1 MLKDFAI
8 KLPVS
13 MVNKFALEAC
23 KLEMRKVRSPFSTHY
38 TPTSDSLRDRST
50 SCTNKTFFGKQRVK
64 IMKRISILSLMA
76 NLAILGIGAFIKP
89 QPANAEAAPIF
100 RPLIRDIQ
108 AQLPRGMVMRL
119 PAVIPNPPSGIPGY
133 RPAIIS
139 SNAPE
144 GGYFAIVLVTSNCP
158 ETRLVAVCDTGR
170 IFVERRNSNTNQRL
184 RENQQQ
190 GSSISL
196 KTRVRGFYRSYI
208 QPTRG
213 KMHEI
218 IWEQDGMIFGVMSR
232 SRSQKQVINV
242 AISMANELPIKA
254 KN

>member
-1 MLKDFAI
+1 M
-8 KLPVS
+8 
-13 MVNKFALEAC
+13 NG
-23 KLEMRKVRSPFSTHY
+23 RSLLGIT
-38 TPTSDSLRDRST
+38 L
-50 SCTNKTFFGKQRVK
+50 SCTVLIAYCLTKAQT
-64 IMKRISILSLMA
+64 A
-76 NLAILGIGAFIKP
+76 TAE
-89 QPANAEAAPIF
+89 PASIF

-108 AQLPRGMVMRL
+108 TQLPRGMVMRL

-133 RPAIIS
+133 RPTIIP
-139 SNAPE
+139 SNDRE

-158 ETRLVAVCDTGR
+158 ETCLVAVCDTGR
-170 IFVERRNSNTNQRL
+170 IVVERRNSNTNQRL

-190 GSSISL
+190 GSTINL
-196 KTRVRGFYRSYI
+196 KTGVRGFYRSYI

-232 SRSQKQVINV
+232 SMSQEQVINV

>member
-1 MLKDFAI
+1 MKG
-8 KLPVS
+8 
-13 MVNKFALEAC
+13 
-23 KLEMRKVRSPFSTHY
+23 RSLLGIT
-38 TPTSDSLRDRST
+38 L
-50 SCTNKTFFGKQRVK
+50 SCTVLIAYCLTKAQT
-64 IMKRISILSLMA
+64 A
-76 NLAILGIGAFIKP
+76 TAE
-89 QPANAEAAPIF
+89 PASIF

-108 AQLPRGMVMRL
+108 TQLPRGMVMRL

-133 RPAIIS
+133 RPAIIP
-139 SNAPE
+139 SNDRE

-170 IFVERRNSNTNQRL
+170 IVVERRDSNTNQRL

-196 KTRVRGFYRSYI
+196 KTGVRGFYRSYI

-213 KMHEI
+213 QMHEI
-218 IWEQDGMIFGVMSR
+218 VWEQDGMIFMVMSR
-232 SRSQKQVINV
+232 SMSREQVINV
-242 AISMANELPIKA
+242 AISMANEPPIKA

>member
-1 MLKDFAI
+1 MK
-8 KLPVS
+8 
-13 MVNKFALEAC
+13 C
-23 KLEMRKVRSPFSTHY
+23 RS
-38 TPTSDSLRDRST
+38 L
-50 SCTNKTFFGKQRVK
+50 
-64 IMKRISILSLMA
+64 
-76 NLAILGIGAFIKP
+76 LGITLVCTVLGVCCLTKP
-89 QPANAEAAPIF
+89 QTANAEPASMF
-100 RPLIRDIQ
+100 RPILRDIQ
-108 AQLPRGMVMRL
+108 TQLPRGMVMRL

-133 RPAIIS
+133 RPTIIP
-139 SNAPE
+139 SNDRE

-190 GSSISL
+190 GSTINL
-196 KTRVRGFYRSYI
+196 KTGVRGFYRSYI

-232 SRSQKQVINV
+232 SMSQEQVINV
-242 AISMANELPIKA
+242 AISMANELPIKTT
-254 KN
+254 N

>member
-1 MLKDFAI
+1 MKG
-8 KLPVS
+8 
-13 MVNKFALEAC
+13 
-23 KLEMRKVRSPFSTHY
+23 RS
-38 TPTSDSLRDRST
+38 
-50 SCTNKTFFGKQRVK
+50 Q
-64 IMKRISILSLMA
+64 LSLIA
-76 NLAILGIGAFIKP
+76 SLAILGVGALTINP
-89 QPANAEAAPIF
+89 LAMAEPASIF

-133 RPAIIS
+133 RPTIIP
-139 SNAPE
+139 SNDRE

-196 KTRVRGFYRSYI
+196 KTGVRGFYRSYI
-208 QPTRG
+208 QPSRG

-232 SRSQKQVINV
+232 SMSQEQVINV
-242 AISMANELPIKA
+242 AISMANELPIKTT
-254 KN
+254 N

>member
-1 MLKDFAI
+1 MK
-8 KLPVS
+8 
-13 MVNKFALEAC
+13 N
-23 KLEMRKVRSPFSTHY
+23 RS
-38 TPTSDSLRDRST
+38 L
-50 SCTNKTFFGKQRVK
+50 
-64 IMKRISILSLMA
+64 
-76 NLAILGIGAFIKP
+76 LGITLVCTVLGAYCLTKP
-89 QPANAEAAPIF
+89 QTANAEPAPLF
-100 RPLIRDIQ
+100 RPILGDIQ
-108 AQLPRGMVMRL
+108 TQLPRGMVMRL

-133 RPAIIS
+133 RPTIIP

-144 GGYFAIVLVTSNCP
+144 GGYLAIVLVTSNCP

-196 KTRVRGFYRSYI
+196 KTGVRGFYRSYI

-232 SRSQKQVINV
+232 SMSQEQVINV